1 MKYFALLT
9 KLGEE
14 LLAQATIEGTKLE
27 LTQMAV
33 GDGGGKLPTPD
44 TNQTK
49 LIAEKYRAPIN
60 TLFIDEKNK
69 NQIIAEQII
78 PENVGGWFIREVAL
92 FDKTGNLIAVA
103 NSPETYKPRLE
114 EGSGRT
120 LAVRMVLIVSH
131 TDAVTLKV
139 DPSVILATREY
150 VNSQLTIID
159 KKLEA
164 LATQIAS
171 DLSNKVSKT
180 QTINGIQMNTQDIP
194 VTSQTVFNKY
204 IQLDDKSVL
213 NSFRSAGVYLQESG
227 TSTTIEK
234 GYPFK
239 GAKGALIIW
248 PADTQSNVSQEWL
261 DTNGSR
267 WSRAYNHPLWTDWA
281 QDYSSQNKPTAADIG
296 AVDIPTG
303 QALSTR
309 ITTAQNTANQANKAA
324 SSAQK
329 DAASANDN
337 AELRALKTTKVNGYP
352 LTNNVF
358 LTTKDIFKNMTD
370 LGSDNLS
377 TIFSPGIYYQKTNA
391 SALWS
396 RNYPKDGVGGVLIVY
411 RTNQGATITNN
422 ACVQVYYSNENIV
435 YTRIYNGSNW
445 VGGWASQL
453 NTANTTVDRN
463 GYLKVTNSSTVSD
476 CPVGAPIPWP
486 QSTAPSGFL
495 VCNGQS
501 FNKTTYPLLA
511 AAYPSGVLPDLRA
524 EFIRGLDAGRN
535 IDSERVV
542 LSEQSDAMRNFTG
555 TLKGAAGRY
564 DPDYVTGVFKLE
576 NTNAAG
582 AGFNGYSEMGKVSM
596 DPSRQVPTA
605 NENRPRNIAFLY
617 IVRAA

>member
-1 MKYFALLT
+1 MKKIGDVTSTADKNGEFTDGNVAAGTPPTQLMGDWFNSVQREIINVLIKAGVAQSKT
-9 KLGEE
+9 KDDQ
-14 LLAQATIEGTKLE
+14 LAEAIGKLIGSAGYVTPAAMTLE
-27 LTQMAV
+27 LNKKIDKANISGQKGNDNDKVPSLNLMTNELGILSTQ
-33 GDGGGKLPTPD
+33 
-44 TNQTK
+44 
-49 LIAEKYRAPIN
+49 
-60 TLFIDEKNK
+60 NK
-69 NQIIAEQII
+69 N
-78 PENVGGWFIREVAL
+78 
-92 FDKTGNLIAVA
+92 
-103 NSPETYKPRLE
+103 
-114 EGSGRT
+114 
-120 LAVRMVLIVSH
+120 
-131 TDAVTLKV
+131 
-139 DPSVILATREY
+139 
-150 VNSQLTIID
+150 
-159 KKLEA
+159 
-164 LATQIAS
+164 
-171 DLSNKVSKT
+171 LS
-180 QTINGIQMNTQDIP
+180 
-194 VTSQTVFNKY
+194 
-204 IQLDDKSVL
+204 
-213 NSFRSAGVYLQESG
+213 E
-227 TSTTIEK
+227 
-234 GYPFK
+234 
-239 GAKGALIIW
+239 
-248 PADTQSNVSQEWL
+248 
-261 DTNGSR
+261 
-267 WSRAYNHPLWTDWA
+267 
-281 QDYSSQNKPTAADIG
+281 
-296 AVDIPTG
+296 
-303 QALSTR
+303 R
-309 ITTAQNTANQANKAA
+309 ITTAQNTANQANKTA

-337 AELRALKTTKVNGYP
+337 AELRALKTTTVNGYP
-352 LTNNVF
+352 LTNNV
-358 LTTKDIFKNMTD
+358 LLATKDIFKNTTD

-377 TIFSPGIYYQKTNA
+377 TIFSPGIYYQKTNT

-396 RNYPKDGVGGVLIVY
+396 RNYPKDGVGGVLVVY
-411 RTNQGATITNN
+411 RTNQGAATANN
-422 ACVQVYYSNENIV
+422 ACVQVYYSNENIT
-435 YTRIYNGSNW
+435 YTRVYNGSSW